1 MLTRIKNLF
10 IIPSEGISPKER
22 ERLRRRRE
30 LISVSGAFILAAIL
44 TRVLFYLYDTGSV
57 LFITVFSLNFLL
69 VLAIFVVVL
78 RNALKLLLE
87 RRRGV
92 LGARLRTRMTL
103 AFIIMTVAP
112 CLLMF
117 LITSKFVQI
126 SIDFWFKDQI
136 ATTMETALVVGRAD
150 LEKTERRI
158 LVQGMNIIGQAS
170 LQDFLQFSP
179 ELDAYLQ
186 KKRNENALSLIGI
199 LSENHKQVVWHATP
213 DAQGSWQTGKALFN
227 WKTLQEQGSQTM
239 LSPGLKNDY
248 VLSVQCLP
256 KGGFFV
262 CAESMG
268 PDFKNNLDSLA
279 TASTE
284 YKQLRRIRNE
294 VKGMLY
300 SGLSVLTMLIVLGA
314 IWFGFRVAKE
324 VTAPVL
330 SVADAAQRIAKG
342 ELDVR
347 LDDYAKDELGL
358 LIRAF
363 NQMAADLEAFRAD
376 LTGANNRLAEQNREI
391 GQHSQYVEAIL
402 NNITSGVISVDHE
415 GRINMVNTAA
425 RAILGSPKDVVGK
438 DLIGF
443 LPDGMARQTKAILEQ
458 FRHRPLSTWQRQIN
472 LQIFGQERRLLVS
485 AAGLVTPE
493 GENRGFVAVF
503 EDISEME
510 RMQRMAAWREVA
522 RRIAHE
528 IKNPLTPIK
537 LSAQRLQ
544 RKFGATVYD
553 PAFTQSTE
561 LIVRQVEILQEMV
574 QEFSA
579 FAKLPEVDPKVGDL
593 APLLVELMNLFR
605 NSHSRIKWELDLPD
619 SIPILPMDKN
629 GLRRAFLN
637 ILSNAAEAL
646 DGVPS
651 PNVRFSA
658 TVDTVRSV
666 LRIAVEDN
674 GIGLSENERSRLFE
688 PYYSRKKGGTGLGLT
703 IVRSIIAD
711 HKGYVRAE
719 TSPLG
724 GAMIIVELPLM

>member
-1 MLTRIKNLF
+1 MLEYIKSLF
-10 IIPSEGISPKER
+10 FIPTEGISTRER

-30 LISVSGAFILAAIL
+30 LITASVMFALALVL
-44 TRVLFYLYDTGSV
+44 TRILFHLYDAGSA

-69 VLAIFVVVL
+69 LLTVFVVVL
-78 RNALKLLLE
+78 RNTLKLLLE

-103 AFIIMTVAP
+103 AFVLMTVAP

-126 SIDFWFKDQI
+126 SVDFWFKDQI
-136 ATTMETALVVGRAD
+136 STSMETALEVGRAD

-158 LVQGMNIIGQAS
+158 LAQGMNIIAEAS
-170 LQDFLQFSP
+170 GRDILHLGP
-179 ELDAYLQ
+179 ELDSFLQ
-186 KKRNENALSLIGI
+186 DERRDKALPLIGV
-199 LSENHKQVVWHATP
+199 LAEDREETVWYGNT
-213 DAQGSWQTGKALFN
+213 DAMESWRAGKAMFN
-227 WKTLQEQGSQTM
+227 WDTLEKQGSQTI
-239 LSPGLKNDY
+239 LSPGLYDDY
-248 VLSVQCLP
+248 ILSVQRLAG
-256 KGGFFV
+256 GGFLV

-268 PDFKNNLDSLA
+268 PFFKSKLDRIA
-279 TASTE
+279 AANME

-294 VKGMLY
+294 VKWMLY
-300 SGLSVLTMLIVLGA
+300 SGLSVLTLLIMLGA

-347 LDDYAKDELGL
+347 LEGYAKDELGM

-363 NQMAADLEAFRAD
+363 NSMAADLEAFRAD
-376 LTGANNRLAEQNREI
+376 LTGANALLEEQNREI
-391 GQHSQYVEAIL
+391 MQHSQYVEAIL
-402 NNITSGVISVDHE
+402 NNIASGVISVDQE
-415 GRINMVNTAA
+415 GCITMMNTAA
-425 RAILGSPKDVVGK
+425 RAILGSPSNVVGK
-438 DLIGF
+438 NLVSF
-443 LPDGMARQTKAILEQ
+443 LPEDMARQARAMFEQ
-458 FRHRPLSTWQRQIN
+458 FRTRPLSTWQRQIN
-472 LQIFGQERRLLVS
+472 LQIFGHERRLQVS
-485 AAGLVTPE
+485 AAGLATPE

-544 RKFGATVYD
+544 RKFGGVVDD
-553 PAFTQSTE
+553 PAFGQSTD
-561 LIVRQVEILQEMV
+561 LIVRQVETLQDMV

-579 FAKLPEVDPKVGDL
+579 FAKLPEVDPTPGDMT
-593 APLLVELMNLFR
+593 PLLKEVVELFR
-605 NSHSRIKWELDLPD
+605 NSHSRIQWDLVLPD

-629 GLRRAFLN
+629 SLRRAFLN
-637 ILSNAAEAL
+637 IMGNAAEAL
-646 DGVPS
+646 EQT
-651 PNVRFSA
+651 PNPHETITASI
-658 TVDTVRSV
+658 DTARSV
-666 LRIAVEDN
+666 LRIAFEDN
-674 GIGLSENERSRLFE
+674 GPGLAGNEHSRLFE

-703 IVRSIIAD
+703 IVRSIITD

-719 TSPLG
+719 ESSLG
-724 GAMIIVELPLM
+724 GAMITIELPLI